1 MYFKLDVRIRNY
13 SKPNY
18 PFLLFPLY
26 FPLLFYFNIF
36 LSTNELTKLKV
47 NEH

>member
-26 FPLLFYFNIF
+26 FPLLFYFSQHF
-36 LSTNELTKLKV
+36 PLDKRTDQTQSK
-47 NEH
+47 